1 MFVQQTALKLKS
13 SGSQSR
19 KVCLLSRIIKIISF
33 SGAEY
38 GQDFSSPFIL
48 HRIFEF
54 PSLRLCL
61 AVTPRLSILALR
73 DLQDE
78 GVRGAR
84 TDIPG
89 AACCVVNS
97 QVFCL

>member
-1 MFVQQTALKLKS
+1 MKLKS
-13 SGSQSR
+13 RGSQSR
-19 KVCLLSRIIKIISF
+19 EQLCLLSRIIKIMSF

-48 HRIFEF
+48 NRIFEF

-61 AVTPRLSILALR
+61 AVTPRLSILARR

-84 TDIPG
+84 TDMPG

>member
-1 MFVQQTALKLKS
+1 MKHKS

-19 KVCLLSRIIKIISF
+19 EQVSLLSRIIKIMSF
-33 SGAEY
+33 SGAKY

-48 HRIFEF
+48 KRIVEF
-54 PSLRLCL
+54 SSLRLCL

-84 TDIPG
+84 TDMPG